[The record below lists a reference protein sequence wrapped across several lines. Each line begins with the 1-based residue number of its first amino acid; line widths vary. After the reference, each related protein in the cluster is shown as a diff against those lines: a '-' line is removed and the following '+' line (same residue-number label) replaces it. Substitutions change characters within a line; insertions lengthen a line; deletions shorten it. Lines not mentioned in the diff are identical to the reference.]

1 VLGWLILVVGI
12 ALGATVVL
20 GLIGFVL
27 QRRQVAPPGFA
38 PGQRAPAWPAGPGMP
53 AAPGMPAV
61 PGAPAMPGAPG
72 AVPPGA
78 APGAAPPGKP
88 SWWQRKPKAPPA
100 PVAAPPPP
108 ANGPA
113 LLVLTGPRA
122 GMRIPLQNGF
132 TIGKAPASSLV
143 LDDGYTSTNHAQ
155 VGMDSSGNCRLY
167 DRNSTNGTFVNGV
180 RVTEVVLDH
189 GMSVRIG
196 STELRFLA
204 Q

>member
-1 VLGWLILVVGI
+1 MSGADPRLG
-12 ALGATVVL
+12 
-20 GLIGFVL
+20 
-27 QRRQVAPPGFA
+27 
-38 PGQRAPAWPAGPGMP
+38 
-53 AAPGMPAV
+53 AV
-61 PGAPAMPGAPG
+61 PGVPGAVPPGAVPPG

-78 APGAAPPGKP
+78 APPARSSWWSKRSKAAPP
-88 SWWQRKPKAPPA
+88 
-100 PVAAPPPP
+100 PVAAPPPS
-108 ANGPA
+108 ATGPA

-122 GMRIPLQNGF
+122 GQRIPLQNGF
-132 TIGKAPASSLV
+132 TIGKAPTSNLV
-143 LDDGYTSTNHAQ
+143 LEDGYTSTNHAQ
-155 VGMDSSGNCRLY
+155 VGMDPFGNCRLY